1 MGKHTGAVADPGK
14 RGRTVRAALG
24 IVATLVAWAILVYYA
39 IQLGSQVRSG
49 NSGAWA
55 LLAVA
60 VVGAVCCLFLS
71 LLLGARVLDEVR
83 AERVARPPHIA
94 GGRRAKR

>member
-1 MGKHTGAVADPGK
+1 MGKHTGVVADPGK

-24 IVATLVAWAILVYYA
+24 IVATLAAWAILVYYA

-49 NSGAWA
+49 DSGAWA

-60 VVGAVCCLFLS
+60 AAGAACCLFLC
-71 LLLGARVLDEVR
+71 LLLSARLLDEVR
-83 AERVARPPHIA
+83 AERAARPPRA
-94 GGRRAKR
+94 TGGRRAKR

>member
-1 MGKHTGAVADPGK
+1 MGKHTGVAADPGK
-14 RGRTVRAALG
+14 RGRTVRATLG
-24 IVATLVAWAILVYYA
+24 IVVTLAAWAVLVYYA

-55 LLAVA
+55 LLAIA
-60 VVGAVCCLFLS
+60 VVGAVCCLFLC
-71 LLLGARVLDEVR
+71 LLLSTRTLDGIR
-83 AERVARPPHIA
+83 AEREARPPHTP